1 VFPGRTW
8 VVGHR
13 ANPTGP
19 EDAVRE
25 TRRSYGRQH
34 RWVDCE
40 RMDWTLIVQ
49 TVTAS
54 AVVMVVIA
62 VALAIVL
69 WIRHARRLDAMMRN
83 LLSGNAALIEASAQ
97 QAEVARDLAVKAHED
112 RAFATRPLL
121 ILLDEPPLGIRDQP
135 WAAVRVRNV
144 GNGPALNF
152 VVWML
157 SGGDL
162 YRSAGPEA
170 NGFSGALHLAPGDIF
185 EPGPFQNM
193 LVVGKSHGYLD
204 PGSAVVGD
212 HPAGNLTAYC
222 GDHFGN
228 RYRFNLRTA
237 DPPDVWERGADAP
250 PWAGGWDPRLSSEEP
265 PQRAADTRM
274 PPLLERDVTQ
284 LLSALRDI
292 LERLQETGAEETDIR
307 LTGRGSRPHDAE
319 RRSNFDAR
327 S

>member
-1 VFPGRTW
+1 M
-8 VVGHR
+8 
-13 ANPTGP
+13 N
-19 EDAVRE
+19 
-25 TRRSYGRQH
+25 
-34 RWVDCE
+34 
-40 RMDWTLIVQ
+40 WTLIVQ

-54 AVVMVVIA
+54 AVVLVLIA
-62 VALAIVL
+62 VAVTIVL
-69 WIRHARRLDAMMRN
+69 WIRHTGRLDATLRH
-83 LLSGNAALIEASAQ
+83 LLEGNAALLDASAQ
-97 QAEVARDLAVKAHED
+97 QAEGARALAEKAHED

-157 SGGDL
+157 SGGTL
-162 YRSAGPEA
+162 YRSAGTEA

-193 LVVGKSHGYLD
+193 LLVGKSHGYLD

-212 HPAGNLTAYC
+212 HPAANLAAYC

-237 DPPDVWERGADAP
+237 DPPDVWERGAGAP
-250 PWAGGWDPRLSSEEP
+250 PWAGAWDPRLSSEEP
-265 PQRAADTRM
+265 SQRSSDTRM
-274 PPLLERDVTQ
+274 AALPERDVPQ
-284 LLSALRDI
+284 LVSALRDI
-292 LERLQETGAEETDIR
+292 LDRIQEAVAEETDVR
-307 LTGRGSRPHDAE
+307 LTGRGSRRPHDTE
-319 RRSNFDAR
+319 RRSSFDAR

>member
-1 VFPGRTW
+1 
-8 VVGHR
+8 
-13 ANPTGP
+13 
-19 EDAVRE
+19 
-25 TRRSYGRQH
+25 
-34 RWVDCE
+34 
-40 RMDWTLIVQ
+40 MDWTLIVQ
-49 TVTAS
+49 TATAS
-54 AVVMVVIA
+54 AVVLVLIA
-62 VALAIVL
+62 VAVAIVL
-69 WIRHARRLDAMMRN
+69 WIRHTRRLDATMRH
-83 LLSGNAALIEASAQ
+83 LLEGTVAMLEASAQ
-97 QAEVARDLAVKAHED
+97 QADGARALADKAQED

-157 SGGDL
+157 SGGGL
-162 YRSAGPEA
+162 YRSAGAEA

-185 EPGPFQNM
+185 EPGPFQNV
-193 LVVGKSHGYLD
+193 LFVGKSHGYLD

-212 HPAGNLTAYC
+212 HPAANLTAYC

-250 PWAGGWDPRLSSEEP
+250 PWAGAWDPRLSSEEP
-265 PQRAADTRM
+265 SQRSADTR
-274 PPLLERDVTQ
+274 PTSVPERDVSQ
-284 LLSALRDI
+284 LITALRDI
-292 LERLQETGAEETDIR
+292 LDRVQEAFAEETDVR
-307 LTGRGSRPHDAE
+307 LTGRGSRRPHDTE

>member
-1 VFPGRTW
+1 
-8 VVGHR
+8 
-13 ANPTGP
+13 
-19 EDAVRE
+19 
-25 TRRSYGRQH
+25 
-34 RWVDCE
+34 
-40 RMDWTLIVQ
+40 MDWTLIVQ

-54 AVVMVVIA
+54 AVVLVLIA
-62 VALAIVL
+62 AAVTIVL
-69 WIRHARRLDAMMRN
+69 WIRHTRRLDATLRH
-83 LLSGNAALIEASAQ
+83 LLEGNAALLEASAQ
-97 QAEVARDLAVKAHED
+97 QAEGARALAEKAHED

-157 SGGDL
+157 SGDSL
-162 YRSAGPEA
+162 YRSAGAEA

-193 LVVGKSHGYLD
+193 LVVGRSHGYLD

-212 HPAGNLTAYC
+212 HPAANLTAYC

-237 DPPDVWERGADAP
+237 DPPDVWEQGADAP
-250 PWAGGWDPRLSSEEP
+250 PWAGAWDPRLSSEES
-265 PQRAADTRM
+265 PQRSSDTRTTSV
-274 PPLLERDVTQ
+274 PERDVIQ
-284 LLSALRDI
+284 LITALRDI
-292 LERLQETGAEETDIR
+292 LDRVQEGFAEETDVR
-307 LTGRGSRPHDAE
+307 LTGRGLRRPHDIV

-327 S
+327 A